1 MLSTADGEKSTT
13 PTLFSQEIAEEG
25 VVVKSLKDVREP
37 SLDPRRFSHI
47 AFKRHETTD
56 SSAEKGKKRQ
66 EPIYIEFAPGAPH
79 NPVNFS
85 LRKKWAITSIAC
97 FATLISS
104 STSSAYN
111 MGFASMTRDLNA
123 TNFQASI
130 GLSVYA
136 LGFGIVPLVT
146 ASFSEEFGRQPLYI
160 VSGIVFLLMY
170 MMIALSKN
178 IQTVIL
184 ARLIQGAC
192 GSTGA
197 TMVGGT
203 IADIWTPRERG
214 LPMSI
219 FSVIALG
226 GTGLG
231 PVFAGWIEMNP
242 KLEWRWI
249 QWIQMII
256 CALFL
261 VLLPFVMR
269 ETRSSVLL
277 MRIARK
283 LRKETG
289 NHHIRARVEDE
300 RAKLSTLIWISCT
313 RPVHFMLTEMVVLSF
328 SIWIGFAWGVV
339 YCLVESVSGAF
350 SNLHHFSIGFTGL
363 IFLTMVIGSFIGF
376 VSNILQEKLYQ
387 KNFPTR
393 GPEARLYF
401 ACFAGILLPV
411 GMFIYAWSSFERI
424 PWIALAIGITLFV
437 WAVFIIYVA
446 VFTYLADCY
455 GPFTS
460 SALAGQSLARN
471 LSATAFPFFTTQ
483 MSQRL
488 DYKWANTLFGC
499 LAALMIPI
507 PFVLFF
513 YGPTIRSRSKFSSA
527 VMKLQQ

>member
-1 MLSTADGEKSTT
+1 MSLTSRLGSASAILLSRDKRA
-13 PTLFSQEIAEEG
+13 PTHPLRKARRGRNLFTSVA
-25 VVVKSLKDVREP
+25 LVRVHG
-37 SLDPRRFSHI
+37 SRVLTFCVDRIRPR
-47 AFKRHETTD
+47 
-56 SSAEKGKKRQ
+56 SSPK
-66 EPIYIEFAPGAPH
+66 PNHLF
-79 NPVNFS
+79 
-85 LRKKWAITSIAC
+85 LRKKWAITAITC
-97 FATLISS
+97 FYTVLVSS
-104 STSSAYN
+104 CASAYN
-111 MGFASMTRDLNA
+111 LGFASMTRDLNA

-160 VSGIVFLLMY
+160 GSGIVFLLMY
-170 MMIALSKN
+170 MMIALAKN
-178 IQTVIL
+178 IQTVII
-184 ARLIQGAC
+184 ARFIQGAC

-203 IADIWTPRERG
+203 IADIWTPKDRG

-219 FSVIALG
+219 FSLMALG

-249 QWIQMII
+249 QWVEMII

-261 VLLPFVMR
+261 VLLPFVLT
-269 ETRSSVLL
+269 ETRSSILL
-277 MRIARK
+277 MRIAK
-283 LRKETG
+283 KIRKETG

-300 RAKLSTLIWISCT
+300 RSKLSTLIWISCT
-313 RPVHFMLTEMVVLSF
+313 RPVHLMLTEMVVLSF
-328 SIWIGFAWGVV
+328 SIWVGFAWGVL
-339 YCLVESVSGAF
+339 YCLIESISGVF
-350 SNLHHFSIGFTGL
+350 SNLHHFNIGFIGVVFLTIFIGSSIGFL
-363 IFLTMVIGSFIGF
+363 
-376 VSNILQEKLYQ
+376 SNMLQEKLYQ
-387 KNFPTR
+387 ENFPIR
-393 GPEARLYF
+393 GPEARLYY
-401 ACFAGILLPV
+401 ACFGGVLLPA

-424 PWIALAIGITLFV
+424 PWIALAIGIVLII

-455 GPFTS
+455 GPFAS

-471 LSATAFPFFTTQ
+471 LAATAFPLFTTQ
-483 MSQRL
+483 MYQKL

-513 YGPTIRSRSKFSSA
+513 YGPAIRSKSKFSSA